1 MCVWYYNY
9 DNVCTYITNVLIC
22 DHPQREACRGYG
34 YWVCHTLTTIE
45 PPAILEP
52 GGEGLNLVAARG
64 MLQARDCLQKYVER
78 EPGDGWALNLLGLL
92 YEQEGLL
99 VQAEKAFYK

>member
-1 MCVWYYNY
+1 MIMYVH
-9 DNVCTYITNVLIC
+9 TNVLIC
-22 DHPQREACRGYG
+22 DHPQSEACRGYG

-45 PPAILEP
+45 PRAILEP

-99 VQAEKAFYK
+99 VQAERAFCK

>member
-1 MCVWYYNY
+1 MV
-9 DNVCTYITNVLIC
+9 IFGVL
-22 DHPQREACRGYG
+22 QSEGSRGYG
-34 YWVCHTLTTIE
+34 YWVCQTLTTLAAE
-45 PPAILEP
+45 LILEP

-78 EPGDGWALNLLGLL
+78 EPEDSWALNLLGLL

-99 VQAEKAFYK
+99 TQAERAFYK